1 MSDITQNRFMV
12 KDSFTF
18 ADEVLILDSD
28 LYMAS
33 LDVGALF
40 TNIPLYE
47 TIDICV
53 KKFFKH
59 IFLYFLNHLN
69 LPTRFVNICPLNTR
83 T

>member
-1 MSDITQNRFMV
+1 MV

-18 ADEVLILDSD
+18 VDEVLILDSD

-47 TIDICV
+47 TIDIRV
-53 KKFFKH
+53 KKFFKQGMSMV
-59 IFLYFLNHLN
+59 FLYFLNHLN